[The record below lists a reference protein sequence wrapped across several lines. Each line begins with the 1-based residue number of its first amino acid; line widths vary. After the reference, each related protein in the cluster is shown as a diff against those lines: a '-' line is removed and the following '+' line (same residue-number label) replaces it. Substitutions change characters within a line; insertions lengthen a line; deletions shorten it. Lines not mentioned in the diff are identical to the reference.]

1 MEDIIITTWGE
12 LWQQQQQRRAILPQC
27 ESFAIGRLRPG
38 TRQPPFQE
46 PSLPQRQQQL
56 LLLHQAPVEIL
67 LLSDN
72 LRRPVSHLLLRGI
85 EVLLLRRR
93 RRLLFAIRLQLQG
106 VLAAS
111 ILLQML
117 RNDLCLLRDDGH
129 GLLHPRG
136 VQQKEV
142 WPVSSLILWEL
153 LLLLVDGDLNS
164 GHP

>member
-1 MEDIIITTWGE
+1 MEDIIITTSGE
-12 LWQQQQQRRAILPQC
+12 LWQQQQQQRRAILPRC

-38 TRQPPFQE
+38 TRQPRFQE

-56 LLLHQAPVEIL
+56 LLQQAPVEIL
-67 LLSDN
+67 LPSDN

-142 WPVSSLILWEL
+142 WPVSSLVLWEL
-153 LLLLVDGDLNS
+153 LLLLVDEDLNS